1 MRARSVESDVRV
13 WTSSRTR
20 SEWGVVERRCDEG
33 LLWEVELWRLSCQ
46 RLAVESGL
54 LCWGQSA
61 PAVESASSYTRT
73 EVGNSTTLHSG
84 KCMSVAN
91 LGKIYFEVTIR
102 QILYSKS
109 LQSQSE
115 GKDLFSVEI
124 LNQWALAMSTPRTR
138 SEIDLLSKC
147 FLQLLRSSGGI
158 VKTKINSN
166 FLREQH
172 FKIKFWL

>member
-13 WTSSRTR
+13 WTSS
-20 SEWGVVERRCDEG
+20 W

-46 RLAVESGL
+46 RLAVESGV

-73 EVGNSTTLHSG
+73 EVGNSNTLHSG

-91 LGKIYFEVTIR
+91 LGKVYFKVTIR
-102 QILYSKS
+102 QIIYSKS

-124 LNQWALAMSTPRTR
+124 LNQWALAMSTPRTQ
-138 SEIDLLSKC
+138 IDLLSKC

-172 FKIKFWL
+172 FKIKFWI